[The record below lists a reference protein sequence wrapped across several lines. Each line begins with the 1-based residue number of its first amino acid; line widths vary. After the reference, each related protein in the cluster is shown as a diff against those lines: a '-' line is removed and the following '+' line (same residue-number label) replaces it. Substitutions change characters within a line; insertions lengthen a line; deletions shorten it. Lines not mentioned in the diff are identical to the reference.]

1 MSLRKRCAAFA
12 LATAIVAG
20 SLNADKKPP
29 PPVKKPVN
37 LVWPLPPEGPRVK
50 FVDYFANNTDVEPPK
65 QKGWL

>member
-1 MSLRKRCAAFA
+1 
-12 LATAIVAG
+12 VAG